1 MKKFNM
7 FAVALLGVL
16 AALVPQQAY
25 AVAALATGV
34 PVISDYYTLFV
45 AGLVLVVAAV
55 LGGIFG
61 FLVVKKGISWAK
73 RAI

>member
-1 MKKFNM
+1 MKKINLGFL
-7 FAVALLGVL
+7 ALLGVL
-16 AALVPQQAY
+16 AAAVPQQAY

-34 PVISDYYTLFV
+34 PDITEYYTLFV